1 MQRSIAA
8 STSSCVNP
16 SASSRLTT
24 AWTTSMHSSIRF
36 WRYSLR
42 AVMIGL
48 RRMSSQSCQ
57 APYTSAASSSGL
69 SACTLGVS
77 GSSSAPNSNL

>member
-1 MQRSIAA
+1 
-8 STSSCVNP
+8 
-16 SASSRLTT
+16 
-24 AWTTSMHSSIRF
+24 MHSSIRL

-69 SACTLGVS
+69 SACALGAS
-77 GSSSAPNSNL
+77 GLSNAPNASL